1 MYFLTIICT
10 FPTDG
15 RGVQTAESKQLLFDL
30 YILSAFTPQNW
41 QTPSNQ
47 KIQYKT
53 LLSMVVP
60 RKDYLGTMWHWGNM
74 KKKQEFIISVVF
86 NWGSACDQ

>member
-1 MYFLTIICT
+1 MYFLTIIYT

-60 RKDYLGTMWHWGNM
+60 RK
-74 KKKQEFIISVVF
+74 II
-86 NWGSACDQ
+86 WEPCGIEAT